1 MPRLTLK
8 VQELYVRWV
17 AIIYLILASI
27 GLTTVSARIT
37 GYPFQLDFWGMSG
50 LHDNPGLVI
59 IYFIIGGLAALVG
72 FLVGT
77 PEPAYSFTLVVGP
90 LLVLLGLVG
99 FISSSYFGLLGRGV
113 GVGDDILN
121 LIIGGIGLYIVLT
134 QRMRHEGAEV

>member
-8 VQELYVRWV
+8 VQEIYVRWV

-27 GLTTVSARIT
+27 GLTSVSAGIT

-59 IYFIIGGLAALVG
+59 IYLIIGGLAALVG
-72 FLVGT
+72 FLIGT

-90 LLVLLGLVG
+90 LLILIGLVG
-99 FISSSYFGLLGRGV
+99 FISASYFGLLGRGA
-113 GVGDDILN
+113 GIGDDILN
-121 LIIGGIGLYIVLT
+121 LIIGAIGLYIVLT
-134 QRMRHEGAEV
+134 RRMRLGGVD